1 MSVFIDTT
9 DVANLRSGPDILS
22 LSLER
27 VTSLAVLSLPA
38 HAMPCHPP
46 PVMIYN
52 SGLNDSCL
60 IISENE
66 GEEE

>member
-27 VTSLAVLSLPA
+27 VSSLAVLSLQA
-38 HAMPCHPP
+38 HAMPFHPP
-46 PVMIYN
+46 PVMI
-52 SGLNDSCL
+52 
-60 IISENE
+60 
-66 GEEE
+66 